1 MKGYTKKFCRKLK
14 RENKNKEET
23 KEDDNENCLATI
35 ITEDLVT
42 VFDANMINIACDES
56 SWVVDIGAASHVT
69 SRKDFLS
76 S

>member
-1 MKGYTKKFCRKLK
+1 MKGHTKKFCRKLK
-14 RENKNKEET
+14 RENNKEET
-23 KEDDNENCLATI
+23 KQDGNENCLATVT
-35 ITEDLVT
+35 TEDLVT
-42 VFDANMINIACDES
+42 VLDANMINIACDES